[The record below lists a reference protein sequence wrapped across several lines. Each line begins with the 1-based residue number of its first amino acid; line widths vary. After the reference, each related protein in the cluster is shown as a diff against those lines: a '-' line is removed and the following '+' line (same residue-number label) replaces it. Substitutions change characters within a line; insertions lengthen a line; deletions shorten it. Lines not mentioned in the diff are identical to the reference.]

1 MPTAVYY
8 FLEQVDLNLWQDTSV
23 YLNTGH
29 IIVTQLVS
37 GNRLISKKEQFESS
51 GYGALPFRE
60 YSDGYPHL
68 QYTVGLVGQ
77 GPAFFINQQY
87 NFHHQDPCFGNI
99 VIGRSTVD
107 MVSAM
112 RGLDDET
119 KSHIR
124 PIDIVTARRIRLQDL
139 SESGLAQYAM
149 NTRRRQTMSSSQPP
163 SL

>member
-8 FLEQVDLNLWQDTSV
+8 FLEQVDQNLWKDTSI

-37 GNRLISKKEQFESS
+37 GNRLISKKEDFESS
-51 GYGALPFRE
+51 GLGALPFRE

-68 QYTVGLVGQ
+68 QYTIGLVGQ
-77 GPAFFINQQY
+77 GPAFFINNQY
-87 NFHHQDPCFGNI
+87 NFHHKDPCFANI

-107 MVSAM
+107 MIGKMHGSNDEAM
-112 RGLDDET
+112 QSL
-119 KSHIR
+119 IR
-124 PIDIVTARRIRLQDL
+124 PIDIVNTRRIRLQDL
-139 SESGLAQYAM
+139 SESALAQYAM
-149 NTRRRQTMSSSQPP
+149 NTRRRQSLQPT